1 MCIIFIRVFSPPS
14 LIEAVS
20 PDPAGDER
28 RMLRVSGEEREPICA
43 SMAWN
48 RLRMRSVRKKRAEEN
63 PDSAPESPEEQM
75 RMAKL
80 REKQEKSR
88 LLRTFKQRKALDDP
102 SIDSKQGMMSL
113 DMIKSLFGNP
123 IKKKSEV
130 GIFQ

>member
-1 MCIIFIRVFSPPS
+1 MTLDLSDDEELGEFIYKTSHT
-14 LIEAVS
+14 
-20 PDPAGDER
+20 
-28 RMLRVSGEEREPICA
+28 
-43 SMAWN
+43 
-48 RLRMRSVRKKRAEEN
+48 
-63 PDSAPESPEEQM
+63 
-75 RMAKL
+75 AKLL